1 MGYATPEFSNLQ
13 VNTSRGPEASGFS
26 LTTWPDCKHGAVPTQ
41 PDALNPFFL
50 RPYPL
55 CPPCPTCVSNPVCS
69 QGVSSQRVWLLTWA
83 CTHTH
88 GHAHTHT
95 HIHIHTHTYTHP
107 ARHTWKQKVPL
118 ALIYTSTNMHPKH
131 TYERAPVSKHKHPIV
146 QKGLAISIWLK

>member
-95 HIHIHTHTYTHP
+95 LIYTFIHTHTHTPPGTPGSRKFRWHLSTHP
-107 ARHTWKQKVPL
+107 QTCTQNTPMKEHPFL
-118 ALIYTSTNMHPKH
+118 NTSILLCK
-131 TYERAPVSKHKHPIV
+131 RD
-146 QKGLAISIWLK
+146 